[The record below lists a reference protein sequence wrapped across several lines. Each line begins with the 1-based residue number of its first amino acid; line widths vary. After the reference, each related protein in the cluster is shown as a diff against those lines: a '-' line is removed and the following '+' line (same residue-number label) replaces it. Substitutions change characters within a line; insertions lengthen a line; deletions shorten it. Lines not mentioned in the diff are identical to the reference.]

1 MTIILFLKGAATNS
15 NAIIWET
22 NFFSEFSAQFIK
34 SISNFKYFEEKKGWP
49 SLTYVF
55 PKLEAAKDVVS

>member
-15 NAIIWET
+15 NAIMWET

-34 SISNFKYFEEKKGWP
+34 SISNFKYFEEKKG
-49 SLTYVF
+49 
-55 PKLEAAKDVVS
+55 